1 MALDVSVRSIED
13 MRNLSN
19 DLKVLSDEMKE
30 TFRAAQ
36 KEVRS
41 VEESWQDAQYLKFR
55 DEFDTDVRDVE
66 RMSQRF
72 REYAAHIDKLL
83 QPLEDYKSIR

>member
-55 DEFDTDVRDVE
+55 DEFDIQINRVTIYSLDILL
-66 RMSQRF
+66 SQF
-72 REYAAHIDKLL
+72 GTS
-83 QPLEDYKSIR
+83 PLFLVQF